1 MIDNYSNE
9 SLIKYLIFTRHLFS
23 SRVIEAFYEVNRS
36 DFVRE
41 ECIDDAYYDM
51 PLSIGYS
58 QTISQPQVVSLML
71 EILDIHEE
79 HEVLDI
85 GAGSGYT
92 TALLS
97 KIVGNNGFVY
107 GIEKVPQ
114 LVDFAKKNISKYQ
127 VKNALILEAK
137 DDLGIKG
144 KKFDRILVS
153 ASAKDL
159 PYELIDQ
166 LKIGGKLVIP
176 IKKSIYVIEKK
187 EDSLVHD
194 EYRGFSF
201 VPLVY

>member
-23 SRVIEAFYEVNRS
+23 SSVIEAFYEVNRS

-71 EILDIHEE
+71 EILDIHED

-114 LVDFAKKNISKYQ
+114 LVDFAKNNISKYQ

-137 DDLGIKG
+137 NDLGIKG

>member
-1 MIDNYSNE
+1 MIDNNSNE

-23 SRVIEAFYEVNRS
+23 TNVIDAFYEVNRA
-36 DFVRE
+36 DFVRQ

-51 PLSIGYS
+51 PLSIGYA

-71 EILDIHEE
+71 EILDLHEE

-92 TALLS
+92 TALIS

-107 GIEKVPQ
+107 GLEKIPQ
-114 LVDFAKKNISKYQ
+114 LVDFAKENISKYN
-127 VKNALILEAK
+127 VKNALILKAK
-137 DDLGIKG
+137 ETLGLEK

-153 ASAKDL
+153 ASAHDL

-166 LKIGGKLVIP
+166 LKVGGKLVIP